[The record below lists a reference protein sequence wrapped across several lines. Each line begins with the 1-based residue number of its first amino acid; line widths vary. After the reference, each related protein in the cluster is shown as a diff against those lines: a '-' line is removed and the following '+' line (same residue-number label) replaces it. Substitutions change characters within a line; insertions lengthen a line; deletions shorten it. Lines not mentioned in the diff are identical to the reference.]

1 MKPLQKILTLALLTL
16 TPSHTL
22 AEVKS
27 GPAPA
32 LKPGGK
38 WFNTKPRTLKQ
49 LKGKVVLVNLWVYC
63 CINCH
68 TKSV

>member
-1 MKPLQKILTLALLTL
+1 MKTLQKVLTLALLTL
-16 TPSHTL
+16 IPSSVL

-38 WFNTKPRTLKQ
+38 LFNTKPHTLEQ
-49 LKGKVVLVNLWVYC
+49 LKGKVVLVNLWVYS
-63 CINCH
+63 CINCY
-68 TKSV
+68 TESV